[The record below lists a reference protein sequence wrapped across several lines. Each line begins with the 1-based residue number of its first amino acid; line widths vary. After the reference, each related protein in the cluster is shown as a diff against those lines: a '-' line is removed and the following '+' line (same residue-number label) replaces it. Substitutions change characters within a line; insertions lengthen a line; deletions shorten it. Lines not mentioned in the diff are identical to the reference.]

1 LSLTRTRTDQRAF
14 TLIEVSLAFAL
25 MALMFLILYGSFV
38 LSSRAEEKV
47 AIRFKENQKIR
58 AVEGLLAG
66 YIRSAFPY
74 RKEGDLGGVVFS
86 GTAEKLNFISALSVL
101 TGERGLANVTLV
113 FGSDDAGHGVLT
125 LQETLPVRLSGTV
138 EGEGTGFSTD
148 VILAENITRAQISYL
163 EVTEDNNEEWLPDWD
178 GSKRQGLPKA
188 VRIILEAD
196 GVEPAEWVFPI
207 MVKVLTVT

>member
-1 LSLTRTRTDQRAF
+1 MT
-14 TLIEVSLAFAL
+14 
-25 MALMFLILYGSFV
+25 LMFLILYGSFA

-47 AIRFKENQKIR
+47 AVRFKANQKIR

-74 RKEGDLGGVVFS
+74 REGGDLGGVVFS
-86 GTAEKLNFISALSVL
+86 GTAEKLSFISALSVL
-101 TGERGLANVTLV
+101 TGERGLANVTLI
-113 FGSDDAGHGVLT
+113 FGSDDAGRGVLT
-125 LQETLPVRLSGTV
+125 LQETLPVRLSGSV
-138 EGEGTGFSTD
+138 EGEGKGFSTD

-178 GSKRQGLPKA
+178 GSQREGLPKA
-188 VRIILEAD
+188 VRIILETD
-196 GVEPAEWVFPI
+196 GSEPAEWVFPI